1 MDIIIKY
8 MFNIILLSDKI
19 SVESLKSHL
28 WKASDILRGSMDA
41 QEYRQP
47 VMTILFLKRLNDT
60 FEENVENFIEK
71 GYSEKKAN
79 MKSQHPFFYSKGC
92 KMGSDI

>member
-8 MFNIILLSDKI
+8 MFNMILLSDKI
-19 SVESLKSHL
+19 SVESLKSYL

-60 FEENVENFIEK
+60 FEENVENFIKK
-71 GYSEKKAN
+71 GYSVV
-79 MKSQHPFFYSKGC
+79 Y
-92 KMGSDI
+92 